1 MNNRRIIS
9 AFLIISL
16 ALLSFPIFGQD
27 YDYARQTFQEMI
39 LVYNDF
45 IELMDE
51 AVTED
56 EVAQAI
62 HKFADGLESLEPRL
76 IEMERRYPE
85 FESMEEP
92 PAALADVAGEME
104 ELSMEIFGAFMKMIE
119 FAESS
124 QVAEAL
130 QRLEMF

>member
-1 MNNRRIIS
+1 MNNRRLIS
-9 AFLIISL
+9 ALLIVTL
-16 ALLSFPIFGQD
+16 TLLSLPIFGQN

-39 LVYNDF
+39 RVYNTF
-45 IELMDE
+45 IELMDK
-51 AVTED
+51 AATAD

-62 HKFADGLESLEPRL
+62 HRFADGLESLEPRL

-92 PAALADVAGEME
+92 PAALADVAEEME
-104 ELSMEIFGAFMKMIE
+104 DLSMEIFGAFMKMIE